1 MADAS
6 PDERVTAAIH
16 VLLSCLAKSG
26 ENVVKLDKSLL
37 DFHIDDLDQKI
48 SKQLDAVMHH
58 PEFQKVESLWRG
70 TWFVVQRT
78 DFRKNVRIELL
89 DISKEHLRQDFD
101 DSPEIIQS
109 GLYRHTYI
117 QEYDTPGGE
126 PVASLISS
134 YEFDN
139 SPQDIALLRNI
150 SRVSAA
156 SHMPFIGS
164 VGPKFF
170 LKNSM
175 EEVAAIK
182 DIGNYF
188 DRAEYI
194 KWKSFRDTDDSRYV
208 GLVMPRVLGRLPYGP
223 DTVPVRSFNYVEEV
237 KGPDHE
243 KYLWTSASFAF
254 AANMVKSFVNNG
266 WCVQIRGPQ
275 AGGAVAD
282 LPIHLY
288 DLGTGNQVKIPSE
301 VMIPETREFEF
312 SNLGFIPL
320 SYYKNRDYACFFSAN
335 SAQKPALYDTAD
347 ATANSR
353 INARLPYIFL
363 LSRIAHYL
371 KIIQREN
378 IGTTKDRRVL
388 ELELNT
394 WIRTLVPELTEG
406 LVSLLWPHYLR
417 TIPSLSVVELSTD
430 HRQMKQSETL
440 SDFQVLSRPVG
451 ERRTR
456 CFYSATRDIT
466 LHPLALPDVSLQY
479 EPDGR
484 SVIRLRFECGPLVGD
499 WSQIDLSRLPLYLN
513 AGSPVACALHRALT
527 LGTQQFWLR
536 LPGQDRR
543 TLDAH
548 FSPLGFEDNDRLW
561 PKGESAF
568 SGYQLLLEYFT
579 FREKFMFVALNGLEL
594 VAWPEG
600 ITGFE
605 IDVVLNENWPHD
617 LPFDSDNIR
626 LHCVPVINLFPL
638 EADPLHL
645 SPLENEFLLRPM
657 RIQDGHT
664 EIYSV
669 DNIIS
674 SRHTGSQAYVPF
686 SSFRHRGGMLRH
698 DAPERYYHTRVKRGP
713 SGLHDTWLILGG
725 DAFDA
730 DRMLEDET
738 LSLSLTGTNG
748 HLPRKALQSTLL
760 DRPVHA
766 SQNVLRVRNLC
777 APTQPYYPPARD
789 RFHWRVLSHLGS
801 NFLSMMDNAE
811 ILRGT
816 LALYDWTESEMNRR
830 RLEAIVDVQHSL
842 IQRFERGF
850 LLRGVDIQVTLDSN
864 GFAGEGDITLFGE
877 LLHRFFALYA
887 DIHLFT
893 QLTLILQPTGK
904 CLQWTEHHSQRV
916 PG

>member
-1 MADAS
+1 MSVQQEHATSETATLTTTESGGVYQSLFDKINLTPVSSIQEIDLWQNSETLADAS

-26 ENVVKLDKSLL
+26 EDVVKLDKSLL

-237 KGPDHE
+237 KGPDHD
-243 KYLWTSASFAF
+243 KYLWTNASFAF

-312 SNLGFIPL
+312 ANLGFIPL

-394 WIRTLVPELTEG
+394 WIRTLVP
-406 LVSLLWPHYLR
+406 
-417 TIPSLSVVELSTD
+417 
-430 HRQMKQSETL
+430 
-440 SDFQVLSRPVG
+440 
-451 ERRTR
+451 
-456 CFYSATRDIT
+456 
-466 LHPLALPDVSLQY
+466 DVSLQY

-499 WSQIDLSRLPLYLN
+499 WSQIDLSRLPLYLS
-513 AGSPVACALHRALT
+513 ADSPVACALHRALT

-536 LPGQDRR
+536 LPGQGRR
-543 TLDAH
+543 VLDAH
-548 FSPLGFEDNDRLW
+548 FSPMGFDDDDRLW

-579 FREKFMFVALNGLEL
+579 FREKFMFVALNGLEQ

-725 DAFDA
+725 DAFDT

-748 HLPRKALQSTLL
+748 QLPRKALQSTLL
-760 DRPVHA
+760 DTPVHA

-777 APTQPYYPPARD
+777 APTQPCYPPARD

-830 RLEAIVDVQHSL
+830 RLAAIVDVQHSL

>member
-1 MADAS
+1 MPVRLNTIPDAESYAAPPARIKWLSALLLMLSVGVAITSLFASDELAKNGPHFWGLACGVPAFIWSLVASVRWLFFITQYIRADAWNKRREEVILQETRRGRRALQILS
-6 PDERVTAAIH
+6 FSVQTALNGDSVAETTTAFLARQQVLNTYADLRGEDTVRRSVIPVLTNKPVTGRLSEIISRLFIDIRPQLF
-16 VLLSCLAKSG
+16 LLPP
-26 ENVVKLDKSLL
+26 
-37 DFHIDDLDQKI
+37 DFHINVLLEIDAPLSGASVRTIWQDEWQKAGLPEARLFSAPEPGLAAVDDWLDN
-48 SKQLDAVMHH
+48 
-58 PEFQKVESLWRG
+58 F
-70 TWFVVQRT
+70 
-78 DFRKNVRIELL
+78 
-89 DISKEHLRQDFD
+89 
-101 DSPEIIQS
+101 
-109 GLYRHTYI
+109 I
-117 QEYDTPGGE
+117 QEKAVLLVISVYLEPKTPE
-126 PVASLISS
+126 RTAESS
-134 YEFDN
+134 T
-139 SPQDIALLRNI
+139 ALLLAN
-150 SRVSAA
+150 
-156 SHMPFIGS
+156 
-164 VGPKFF
+164 
-170 LKNSM
+170 
-175 EEVAAIK
+175 
-182 DIGNYF
+182 
-188 DRAEYI
+188 
-194 KWKSFRDTDDSRYV
+194 
-208 GLVMPRVLGRLPYGP
+208 RL
-223 DTVPVRSFNYVEEV
+223 TQ
-237 KGPDHE
+237 
-243 KYLWTSASFAF
+243 T
-254 AANMVKSFVNNG
+254 
-266 WCVQIRGPQ
+266 
-275 AGGAVAD
+275 
-282 LPIHLY
+282 
-288 DLGTGNQVKIPSE
+288 
-301 VMIPETREFEF
+301 
-312 SNLGFIPL
+312 
-320 SYYKNRDYACFFSAN
+320 
-335 SAQKPALYDTAD
+335 AL
-347 ATANSR
+347 
-353 INARLPYIFL
+353 
-363 LSRIAHYL
+363 
-371 KIIQREN
+371 
-378 IGTTKDRRVL
+378 
-388 ELELNT
+388 
-394 WIRTLVPELTEG
+394 
-406 LVSLLWPHYLR
+406 
-417 TIPSLSVVELSTD
+417 
-430 HRQMKQSETL
+430 
-440 SDFQVLSRPVG
+440 
-451 ERRTR
+451 
-456 CFYSATRDIT
+456 
-466 LHPLALPDVSLQY
+466 
-479 EPDGR
+479 
-484 SVIRLRFECGPLVGD
+484 
-499 WSQIDLSRLPLYLN
+499 
-513 AGSPVACALHRALT
+513 
-527 LGTQQFWLR
+527 
-536 LPGQDRR
+536 
-543 TLDAH
+543 
-548 FSPLGFEDNDRLW
+548 
-561 PKGESAF
+561 
-568 SGYQLLLEYFT
+568 
-579 FREKFMFVALNGLEL
+579 
-594 VAWPEG
+594 
-600 ITGFE
+600 TGFE

-777 APTQPYYPPARD
+777 APTQPCYPPARD